1 MTENAS
7 DAHLILAAD
16 NESDILALIKFR
28 LERAGCEVV
37 TAKDGERALELMAER
52 APDLVLLD
60 VAMPK
65 RNGYEVVRQIRASE
79 DLSEI
84 PVIMLSASVTE
95 EDIALSLE
103 AGANHH
109 LQKPFSPRDLVQ
121 LVQRLL
127 GETPRGMTGESDS
140 GRPLVLVADDDE
152 DILALVSFRLN
163 RAGYRVLSA
172 PDGEQALELIVG
184 RRPDLAVLDVRM
196 PKLTGIDV
204 IRKVRATK
212 SLSELPMVLLSAGVE
227 DENIASGFD
236 AGADDYM
243 KKPFSPQELLA
254 RVESILGR
262 R

>member
-1 MTENAS
+1 
-7 DAHLILAAD
+7 
-16 NESDILALIKFR
+16 
-28 LERAGCEVV
+28 
-37 TAKDGERALELMAER
+37 
-52 APDLVLLD
+52 
-60 VAMPK
+60 
-65 RNGYEVVRQIRASE
+65 
-79 DLSEI
+79 
-84 PVIMLSASVTE
+84 
-95 EDIALSLE
+95 
-103 AGANHH
+103 
-109 LQKPFSPRDLVQ
+109 
-121 LVQRLL
+121 
-127 GETPRGMTGESDS
+127 MTGESDS

-152 DILALVSFRLN
+152 DILALVSFRLD